1 MDRTQEPYGQSFCR
15 SVGAVHFLQPAENPQ
30 AGNDCIWPMVNRV
43 GIPGISQEA
52 IKTFL
57 GEGHSHLT
65 RHTSRCHTSRCHTPR
80 SGRGS
85 SPAGRKS
92 RGFGPP
98 GIPENLNVHQTDFK
112 RLGEGRRQASYDV
125 VSNRTYPRAAFW
137 GMDSHDTGSEWLWI
151 QYRAFPI
158 THPSKSFCPHW
169 QAARMSF
176 IILGTS
182 LKFAIIFY
190 LL

>member
-30 AGNDCIWPMVNRV
+30 AGNDCIWPMVNWV

-65 RHTSRCHTSRCHTPR
+65 RHTSRCHTSDAIHPEV
-80 SGRGS
+80 GGEAAWL
-85 SPAGRKS
+85 AGKVEALAPQESLRTLMSTRQIS
-92 RGFGPP
+92 RDW
-98 GIPENLNVHQTDFK
+98 Q
-112 RLGEGRRQASYDV
+112 GRRQASYDV

-169 QAARMSF
+169 QAACMSF
-176 IILGTS
+176 IILDTS
-182 LKFAIIFY
+182 LKSVIIFY

>member
-1 MDRTQEPYGQSFCR
+1 MNGHGKTGSAAHGSCYYIVFLFQTDRTACMDRTQEPYGQSFCR

-112 RLGEGRRQASYDV
+112 RLAG
-125 VSNRTYPRAAFW
+125 PAA
-137 GMDSHDTGSEWLWI
+137 G
-151 QYRAFPI
+151 
-158 THPSKSFCPHW
+158 
-169 QAARMSF
+169 
-176 IILGTS
+176 II
-182 LKFAIIFY
+182 
-190 LL
+190 